1 MESMTG
7 YGVGRAPLGAGR
19 VEVEIRA
26 LNHRYLEVRMS
37 AAPEVTAHAHAL
49 DAEVRR
55 RCSRGR
61 YDLAVRLEGATP
73 LSAQLDRARARE
85 VYRQLS
91 ELRDEIAPDAPLSFE
106 VLTAL
111 PDLFTATGDADP
123 DQVKAA
129 LLGAFEEAFVR
140 LTRMR
145 ETEGEALREE
155 LLGCLDRL
163 EEHRAALAERT
174 DGAVERQRARLRER
188 LGRLLED
195 VDVELEPGRLE
206 HEVALLADK
215 SDVTEELARLGSHL
229 GQLRAML
236 GSDEPV
242 GRRID
247 FLLQEVNR
255 EINTLGAK
263 SQDADTAQRI
273 VEAKADVERMRQ
285 QVANVA

>member
-1 MESMTG
+1 MQSMTG
-7 YGVGRAPLGAGR
+7 YGVGRAPLGEGR

-26 LNHRYLEVRMS
+26 LNHRYLEVRIS
-37 AAPEVTAHAHAL
+37 APAEATAHAHVL

-55 RCSRGR
+55 RCPRGR

-73 LSAQLDRARARE
+73 LAAQLDRGRARE
-85 VYRQLS
+85 LYRQLS
-91 ELRDEIAPDAPLSFE
+91 ELRDEIAPGAPLSLD

-111 PDLFTATGDADP
+111 PELFTAAADAD
-123 DQVKAA
+123 DEEVRHA
-129 LLGAFEEAFVR
+129 LLAAFEEAFSR

-145 ETEGEALREE
+145 QTEGEALREE

-163 EEHRAALAERT
+163 DGHRRALTERT
-174 DGAVERQRARLRER
+174 DGAVERQRARLRDR
-188 LGRLLED
+188 LARLLDE

-206 HEVALLADK
+206 QEVALLADK

-263 SQDADTAQRI
+263 SQDAGTAQRI
-273 VEAKADVERMRQ
+273 VDAKADVERMRQ